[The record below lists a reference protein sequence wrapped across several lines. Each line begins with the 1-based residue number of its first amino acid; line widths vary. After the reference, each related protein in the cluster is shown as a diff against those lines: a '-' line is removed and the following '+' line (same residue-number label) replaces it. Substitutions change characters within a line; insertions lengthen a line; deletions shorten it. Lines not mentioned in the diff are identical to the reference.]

1 MRNLLLL
8 IGIIFWSFQTFS
20 QNTCVEGD
28 CNDGI
33 GTMLIKYDDG
43 TDCEYEGSFKY
54 GKMNGQG
61 IFKCD
66 DFSEIGLFEHNSL
79 IDGEYKSTGLF
90 QKGTFVKR
98 VLHGR
103 ACIETKSFENGST
116 IQSQG
121 RFVNGSIFSGIIDQE
136 DSEGRTEKCFYEDGE
151 LMNCTKNTE
160 NSYNPD
166 DILGP
171 EISVVEIIHVDNQT
185 FVPISIKNVKMNI
198 LWDTGAFG
206 LVFAKSDFQKL
217 IEGGAQLYDLN
228 LSIQTFG
235 VLNIPSEAH
244 YFILDGLRVGEME
257 INNVVCLYNP
267 NFETSLLGLDFFNNF
282 SDVHWEMK
290 LGAIS
295 LYK

>member
-8 IGIIFWSFQTFS
+8 IGTTFWSSQLFPQTS
-20 QNTCVEGD
+20 CVEGD

-33 GTMLIKYDDG
+33 GTMIINYDDG
-43 TDCEYEGSFKY
+43 TACEYEGSFKY

-66 DFSEIGLFEHNSL
+66 DYSEIGLFEHNSL

-103 ACIETKSFENGST
+103 ACIETKFFENGST
-116 IQSQG
+116 IHSQG
-121 RFVNGSIFSGIIDQE
+121 RFVNGSIFSGSIDYADRQ
-136 DSEGRTEKCFYEDGE
+136 GRTEKCLYEDGE
-151 LMNCTKNTE
+151 LVSCTKNTE
-160 NSYNPD
+160 NSYNPN

-171 EISVVEIIHVDNQT
+171 EISVVDVVYVDNQT
-185 FVPISIKNVKMNI
+185 FVPISIKDVKMNI

-244 YFILDGLRVGEME
+244 YFILDGLKVGEME

-267 NFETSLLGLDFFNNF
+267 NFETSLLGLDFFYNF

-290 LGAIS
+290 SGAIS